1 MPKTTKP
8 RKAFNVVLDE
18 NEKHMLDALSLHHGT
33 SAAQEI
39 RQAIR
44 TRYAMACKGV
54 PTCANGTACFV
65 PQMHAHLNPVLSQS
79 APRPADG
86 GIPQ

>member
-1 MPKTTKP
+1 MPATKKP
-8 RKAFNVVLDE
+8 RKAFNVVLDDK
-18 NEKHMLDALSLHHGT
+18 EKCMLDALAAKHGT

-44 TRYAMACKGV
+44 TRHAMACAAV

-65 PQMHAHLNPVLSQS
+65 PQMHAHLNPVVSQS